1 MKIDLR
7 RMLAGEVD
15 RVDIDYTVALDGELP
30 YDTDID
36 FVEFTTPMRV
46 SGEIV
51 NMGGYMRLRARV
63 SVEYDT
69 ECSRCLAPLHR
80 VFTQEFERTVVAAS
94 SLVNTSDEDADEEY
108 LFIEEG
114 MLDATPAAVEELLTN
129 FPTKELCRE
138 DCRGLCP
145 KCGKNLNEGECG
157 CPKKEID
164 PRLAPLAKLLDES
177 DS

>member
-1 MKIDLR
+1 MKTDLR
-7 RMLAGEVD
+7 RLLAGEVD
-15 RVDIDYTVALDGELP
+15 RISFDYTVALDGELP

-51 NMGGYMRLRARV
+51 NMGGFIQLRARV
-63 SVEYDT
+63 SVEYDA
-69 ECSRCLAPLHR
+69 ECARCLAQLHR
-80 VFTQEFERTVVAAS
+80 EFSLEFERTVAES
-94 SLVNTSDEDADEEY
+94 NSLENTSSEDAEEDY
-108 LFIEEG
+108 LLIEDG
-114 MLDATPAAVEELLTN
+114 MIDATPAAIEELLTN

-145 KCGKNLNEGECG
+145 KCGKNLNEGDCG

-164 PRLAPLAKLLDES
+164 PRLAPLAKLLTKE
-177 DS
+177 

>member
-15 RVDIDYTVALDGELP
+15 RVEFDYTVALDGELP

-36 FVEFTTPMRV
+36 FVEFTEPMRV

-80 VFTQEFERTVVAAS
+80 VFTQEFERTAVVAG
-94 SLVNTSDEDADEEY
+94 SLENTRDEGADE
-108 LFIEEG
+108 
-114 MLDATPAAVEELLTN
+114 TPAAVEELLTN

-164 PRLAPLAKLLDES
+164 PRLAKLAELLD
-177 DS
+177 DSNS

>member
-1 MKIDLR
+1 
-7 RMLAGEVD
+7 
-15 RVDIDYTVALDGELP
+15 
-30 YDTDID
+30 
-36 FVEFTTPMRV
+36 
-46 SGEIV
+46 
-51 NMGGYMRLRARV
+51 MRLRARV

-80 VFTQEFERTVVAAS
+80 VFTQEFERTAVAAS

-114 MLDATPAAVEELLTN
+114 MLDATPAAVEELLNTRSRV
-129 FPTKELCRE
+129 ELCRE

-164 PRLAPLAKLLDES
+164 PRLAKLAELLDSS
-177 DS
+177 DV